1 MKGIVFDMLRD
12 MVEEQYG
19 LEGWQA
25 VIDQAGSDGLYIS
38 TDSYPDA
45 ELLGLVAAASDIT
58 AIEAS
63 DLVFAFGQFMVG
75 EFYKRF
81 PRYFDDCDGLI
92 DFLLSVDRV
101 IHVEVRKLFP
111 DAGVPEFRY
120 SQSTPEQKSP
130 DQQSPDQLT
139 MIYQSQRK
147 LCRLAEGLIDGSAKH
162 FDQSYSLKHPVCMHR
177 GDSAC
182 HLIITLQ

>member
-19 LEGWQA
+19 LDGWQA
-25 VIDQAGSDGLYIS
+25 VLDKAGSDGLFIS
-38 TDSYPDA
+38 TDSYHDE
-45 ELLGLVAAASDIT
+45 ELLALVAAGSEVTGIDPN
-58 AIEAS
+58 

-81 PRYFDDCDGLI
+81 PRYFDECDGLI

-120 SQSTPEQKSP
+120 SQPTP

-147 LCRLAEGLIDGSAKH
+147 LCRLAEGLIDGSARH
-162 FDQSYSLKHPVCMHR
+162 FNQPYQLQHPLCMHR
-177 GDSAC
+177 DDPQC
-182 HLIITLQ
+182 HLIVTLLAG